1 MTRSPF
7 RHMLLGVCLSAP
19 FLLVGCGG
27 DEGVPQNFPP
37 LRYTYLA
44 PISLNVANIQTQ
56 VDYAPAADGSSLD
69 SMSPET
75 PLQAVQQM
83 IQDRLVAA
91 GGGGTATI
99 MINSASI
106 NRVNDTA
113 VGNISLR
120 LTVTSA
126 DGHRTGYT
134 DANVTR
140 TRTLP
145 DDTSEDALR
154 AFLYSMTQDMVNAE
168 NVELEYQIR
177 QNLAAW
183 LVGGGSAV
191 IGGPAAPT
199 PVQAEPLGG
208 PGSSAPVT
216 GAPTPLGAPQ
226 PLGAPA
232 PASMTVAPYQPA
244 VPAYQPAVP
253 AYQPAVPAT
262 MPPSGMPEPLGTPE
276 GAAPAAAPTMP
287 TNLPEQQP
295 DSGQTDTM
303 PGSDLGMPQGNP
315 VPPDTSLPP
324 ETPPGTPVPLT
335 PGSGTGPSPAEQ
347 LGPSQPPAAAP
358 AMPAPAP
365 APAPTPA
372 PAAPPASTSPSSL
385 PPLPPTITP

>member
-1 MTRSPF
+1 
-7 RHMLLGVCLSAP
+7 MLLGVCLSAP

-27 DEGVPQNFPP
+27 DQGVPQNFPP

-44 PISLNVANIQTQ
+44 PISLNVANIQTN
-56 VDYAPAADGSSLD
+56 VAYAPVADGSSLD
-69 SMSPET
+69 SMSPES

-91 GGGGTATI
+91 GSNGTATVV
-99 MINSASI
+99 INSASI

-120 LTVTSA
+120 LTVVSA

-145 DDTSEDALR
+145 DDTSQDALR

-177 QNLAAW
+177 QNLASW
-183 LVGGGSAV
+183 MVGGGSAA

-208 PGSSAPVT
+208 PGASAPVT

-232 PASMTVAPYQPA
+232 PASMTV
-244 VPAYQPAVP
+244 PAYQPAVP
-253 AYQPAVPAT
+253 AYQPAVPST
-262 MPPSGMPEPLGTPE
+262 MPPA
-276 GAAPAAAPTMP
+276 GAAPAAVPGMP

-295 DSGQTDTM
+295 DTM
-303 PGSDLGMPQGNP
+303 PGSDLGIPQGNP
-315 VPPDTSLPP
+315 VPPDTSLAPV
-324 ETPPGTPVPLT
+324 TPPGTPVPLT
-335 PGSGTGPSPAEQ
+335 PAAPPGASPSPAEQ
-347 LGPSQPPAAAP
+347 LVPSPPPAAAT
-358 AMPAPAP
+358 APK
-365 APAPTPA
+365 
-372 PAAPPASTSPSSL
+372 PAAPPASTNPSSL

>member
-1 MTRSPF
+1 
-7 RHMLLGVCLSAP
+7 MLLGVCLSAP

-44 PISLNVANIQTQ
+44 PISLNVAAIQTD
-56 VDYAPAADGSSLD
+56 VEYAPSQDGTSLD
-69 SMSPET
+69 SMSPES
-75 PLQAVQQM
+75 PLQAMQQM

-91 GGGGTATI
+91 GGSGTATI
-99 MINSASI
+99 VINSASI

-140 TRTLP
+140 TRTMP

-208 PGSSAPVT
+208 PGEAAPVT
-216 GAPTPLGAPQ
+216 GAPMPLGEPQ
-226 PLGAPA
+226 PLGSPA
-232 PASMTVAPYQPA
+232 PASMTVPSYTPA
-244 VPAYQPAVP
+244 VPAPGTP
-253 AYQPAVPAT
+253 
-262 MPPSGMPEPLGTPE
+262 MPLGAPE
-276 GAAPAAAPTMP
+276 TAAPGPSPTQP

-295 DSGQTDTM
+295 DSGTPDTM

-315 VPPDTSLPP
+315 VPPDTGTEAPA
-324 ETPPGTPVPLT
+324 TPGAPVPLT
-335 PGSGTGPSPAEQ
+335 PPGASPTPAYQ
-347 LGPSQPPAAAP
+347 LVPTQPPAAPSSPPVA
-358 AMPAPAP
+358 APAP
-365 APAPTPA
+365 VPAPA
-372 PAAPPASTSPSSL
+372 PAAPPASANPSSL

>member
-1 MTRSPF
+1 VTRSPF

-27 DEGVPQNFPP
+27 DQGVPQNFPP

-44 PISLNVANIQTQ
+44 PISLNVANIQTE

-69 SMSPET
+69 SMSPEA

-91 GGGGTATI
+91 GGSGTATI
-99 MINSASI
+99 VINSASI

-177 QNLAAW
+177 QNLGAW
-183 LVGGGSAV
+183 MVGGGSAA

-208 PGSSAPVT
+208 PGAAAPVT

-232 PASMTVAPYQPA
+232 PASMTV
-244 VPAYQPAVP
+244 PAYQPAVP
-253 AYQPAVPAT
+253 AYQPAVPST
-262 MPPSGMPEPLGTPE
+262 MPPMTPSSGMPAPLGGPPSAAI
-276 GAAPAAAPTMP
+276 AAPGMP

-295 DSGQTDTM
+295 DTM
-303 PGSDLGMPQGNP
+303 PGSDLGIPQGNP
-315 VPPDTSLPP
+315 VPPDTSLAPQA
-324 ETPPGTPVPLT
+324 PPGTPVPLT
-335 PGSGTGPSPAEQ
+335 PPAPPGASLSPAEQ
-347 LGPSQPPAAAP
+347 LVPSPPP
-358 AMPAPAP
+358 
-365 APAPTPA
+365 
-372 PAAPPASTSPSSL
+372 PAAPPPAPKPATPPASTNPSSL

>member
-1 MTRSPF
+1 
-7 RHMLLGVCLSAP
+7 MLLGVCLTAP

-27 DEGVPQNFPP
+27 DEGVPQTFPP

-44 PISLNVANIQTQ
+44 PISLNVANIQTE

-145 DDTSEDALR
+145 DDTSDAALR

-208 PGSSAPVT
+208 PGSVAPVT

-232 PASMTVAPYQPA
+232 PTSPAPASPAPASLSAPAYQPA

-262 MPPSGMPEPLGTPE
+262 MPPSGMPQPLGAPPS
-276 GAAPAAAPTMP
+276 AAPAVAPTMP

-295 DSGQTDTM
+295 DTGQPDTM

-324 ETPPGTPVPLT
+324 ETPPGSPVPLT
-335 PGSGTGPSPAEQ
+335 PTPGVSPSPAEQ
-347 LGPSQPPAAAP
+347 LVPSQPPAAAP
-358 AMPAPAP
+358 ATPAPPPAPAP
-365 APAPTPA
+365 AT
-372 PAAPPASTSPSSL
+372 PPASTNPNSL